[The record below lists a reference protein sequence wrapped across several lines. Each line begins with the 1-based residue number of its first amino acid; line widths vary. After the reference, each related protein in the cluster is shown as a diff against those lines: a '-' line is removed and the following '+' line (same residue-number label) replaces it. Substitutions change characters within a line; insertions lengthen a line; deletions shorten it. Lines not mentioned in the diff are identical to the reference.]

1 MNNKYKKYIKET
13 KNGTTEFQFVEP
25 ECLPTDIRISTP
37 MNFVHLGSEVI
48 LTQDKDGF
56 WGPVCCQLKEGVNW
70 EQETIRETKGEIG
83 VSVDR
88 LTLCGYIVT
97 ESSEN
102 NFSPSKTIS
111 PVCYSYCRDID
122 LKWVSKGAMNREIFS
137 HSNVKERLAERN
149 DDGHLLEVY
158 LCVHD
163 QIKNSLRME
172 FSFLPDEMPEDIL
185 VTSAMV
191 FCTDNDKRI
200 CIVKDG
206 HEDFYSL
213 PGGGRKLL
221 ESPLDCAKRELNE
234 EAQII
239 GKNFRIFG
247 TILVSFFL
255 KNILVSRMQQARY
268 ICNIDFMEEFIPH
281 KNGFETNERIFVPAD
296 QLLTL
301 VKQFKNKDGAQIIDH
316 LKERLSD

>member
-1 MNNKYKKYIKET
+1 MDNKYKKYIEET
-13 KNGTTEFQFVEP
+13 EDGTAESQFVESA
-25 ECLPTDIRISTP
+25 CLPTGIPISTP

-56 WGPVCCQLKEGVNW
+56 WGPVHGQSKGDADW
-70 EQETIRETKGEIG
+70 EQEMIRETQEEIG
-83 VSVDR
+83 VSVDG
-88 LTLCGYIVT
+88 LILCGYIIT
-97 ESSEN
+97 ENNKN
-102 NFSPSKTIS
+102 NFSLSKTIS
-111 PVCYSYCRDID
+111 PVCYSYCKDINF
-122 LKWVSKGAMNREIFS
+122 KWIPKETENREIFS

-191 FCTDNDKRI
+191 FCADNDKRI
-200 CIVKDG
+200 CVVKDG

-255 KNILVSRMQQARY
+255 KDVLVSRMQQARY
-268 ICNIDFMEEFIPH
+268 ICNIDFMEKFIPH
-281 KNGFETNERIFVPAD
+281 KNGFETSERMFVPAD

-301 VKQFKNKDGAQIIDH
+301 VKQFKNKDGTQITDH
-316 LKERLSD
+316 LKRRLCD